1 MSEDARRELEEI
13 KTQLNT
19 LAYRVRELERRM
31 AMESRSAETPQPA
44 APRLAPSPPVSPPV
58 SNTLAQANEQAM
70 GSLEQ
75 ALGARSRFI
84 WAFRSCF

>member
-44 APRLAPSPPVSPPV
+44 APRPAPSPPVSPPV

-70 GSLEQ
+70 RSLEQ